1 MMISW
6 KLWQAINH
14 PPIQHPLF
22 NYTVLIKGE
31 QPPRFASGVF
41 IWVLMSAALFFF
53 WSTIFRWML
62 LALLL
67 MALLLNTLHSL
78 RWSLRISRT
87 ISDEKEQRRFDLLAT
102 LPTGMLGSSWAIC
115 MGCLHRRGS
124 FRWMPSL
131 VRSLAIAGL
140 LMLLVFALMTSAVID
155 NGQMSQVARATNRE
169 TLHLAL
175 LSAGFVL
182 AFYIDHIYSVLT
194 AILIGI
200 LSAVRSPSGDEA
212 HTRAGLIFMALQLL
226 LYALSAG
233 VALLVFP
240 WLLNL
245 LPLNSV
251 LAILVTVGAGLVF
264 FVGLREWLVRRL
276 WRYLIQIHNAER
288 REVELVLRPANANDD
303 LL

>member
-1 MMISW
+1 MITSW

-22 NYTVLIKGE
+22 NYTVLLKGQ
-31 QPPRFASGVF
+31 QPPRFASGIF

-62 LALLL
+62 LALLA

-87 ISDEKEQRRFDLLAT
+87 IRDEKEQRRFDLLAT
-102 LPTGMLGSSWAIC
+102 LPTGMLGSSWAIS

-124 FRWMPSL
+124 FQWMPSL

-140 LMLLVFALMTSAVID
+140 LMLTVFGLMTAAVID

-169 TLHLAL
+169 ALHLAL

-182 AFYIDHIYSVLT
+182 AFYIDHIYSVLN

-200 LSAVRSPSGDEA
+200 LAAVRSPGREDA
-212 HTRAGLIFMALQLL
+212 PIRAGLIFLALQLVI
-226 LYALSAG
+226 YVLSAA
-233 VALLVFP
+233 VAILVFP
-240 WLLNL
+240 WLPNL

-251 LAILVTVGAGLVF
+251 LAIGVTVAAGLMF
-264 FVGLREWLVRRL
+264 FVGLREWLVVRL
-276 WRYLIQIHNAER
+276 WQYLIQTHNAER
-288 REVELVLRPANANDD
+288 GEVELVLRPANASDD